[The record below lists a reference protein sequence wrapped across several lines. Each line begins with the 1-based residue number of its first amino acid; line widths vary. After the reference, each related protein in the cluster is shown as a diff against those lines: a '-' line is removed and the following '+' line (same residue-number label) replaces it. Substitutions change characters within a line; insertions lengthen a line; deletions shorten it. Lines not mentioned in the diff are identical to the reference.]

1 MTSKQLLLKLSE
13 LEWEDFEVKEAYSA
27 IPKNS
32 WETVSAFSNTA
43 GGWLVFGIKGNGK
56 QYEISGIKNPEKI
69 EQDFTTTLRG
79 DKFNVKIIPECRKY
93 DFPEGM
99 VLAFYIPLSD
109 KKPVY
114 FNSQANTFIR
124 SASGDQRATKEEI
137 DAMYR
142 DQAFGTHTSKAIPGS
157 SLSGI
162 NQSSYERYREYLS
175 HFSPSHPY
183 NLLKQEDFLQ
193 KLRILSDGM
202 LTYGGL
208 LCLGT
213 EDIIQKEIPGFR
225 IDYLEIPGTS
235 YSDAKTRYT
244 YRIDELENLWEYFF
258 AIFDRLRRYL
268 DLPFQ
273 LTMEGFATEDY
284 PQLDALREGLVNLL
298 MHSDYFSAA
307 CPRIRVFD
315 DRIEFFNP
323 GALPKPLKKLLE
335 EDISMP
341 RNQIIAKFFRVANLA
356 ENAGY
361 GFDKMINGWKTYTG
375 NPPEFDQGRDYT
387 KVTFHFLKRKK
398 QQRAQVGTK
407 PGLSRDQVGTKLGL
421 SWDQVENLLQF
432 CIGARNLT
440 EIMKKMNWKNRTK
453 FRNKFIIPLLE
464 NQLIQLTVPDKPRSP
479 NQKYFTTDKGKNLL
493 EK

>member
-1 MTSKQLLLKLSE
+1 
-13 LEWEDFEVKEAYSA
+13 VKEAYSE
-27 IPKNS
+27 IPKNA

-43 GGWLVFGIKGNGK
+43 GGWLVFGIKKNGK
-56 QYEISGIKNPEKI
+56 QYEVIGIKNPEKI

-79 DKFNVKIIPECRKY
+79 DKFNVKVIPECRKY
-93 DFPEGM
+93 DFPVGTI
-99 VLAFYIPLSD
+99 LAFYIPLSD

-114 FNSQANTFIR
+114 FNNQANTFIR

-142 DQAFGTHTSKAIPGS
+142 DQAFGIYTSKTIPGT
-157 SLSGI
+157 SLKDISK
-162 NQSSYERYREYLS
+162 SSYGRYREYLS

-193 KLRILSDGM
+193 KLRIISDGM
-202 LTYGGL
+202 LTYSGL
-208 LCLGT
+208 LCLGA
-213 EDIIQKEIPGFR
+213 ENKIQKEIPGFR

-244 YRIDELENLWEYFF
+244 YRTDELENLWEYFF

-273 LTMEGFATEDY
+273 LTTDGFATEDY

-298 MHSDYFSAA
+298 MHSDYFNAA

-315 DRIEFFNP
+315 DRVEFFNP
-323 GALPKPLKKLLE
+323 GALPKPLEKLLE

-361 GFDKMINGWKTYTG
+361 GFDKMINGWKAYTG
-375 NPPEFDQGRDYT
+375 KPPVFDQGRDYM
-387 KVTFHFLKRKK
+387 KVTFYFLKKK
-398 QQRAQVGTK
+398 TLPKDHAGIK
-407 PGLSRDQVGTKLGL
+407 LGSSWDQVGIKLGL
-421 SWDQVENLLQF
+421 SISQAKSLLQF
-432 CIGARNLT
+432 CIAPRTLA
-440 EIMKKMNWKNRTK
+440 EIMTELKWNSRIKFTK
-453 FRNKFIIPLLE
+453 KFITPTLE
-464 NQLIQLTVPDKPRSP
+464 NEFIQMTEPEKPKSP
-479 NQKYFTTDKGKNLL
+479 NQRYFTTDKGKVLL
-493 EK
+493 KEIAIDKA